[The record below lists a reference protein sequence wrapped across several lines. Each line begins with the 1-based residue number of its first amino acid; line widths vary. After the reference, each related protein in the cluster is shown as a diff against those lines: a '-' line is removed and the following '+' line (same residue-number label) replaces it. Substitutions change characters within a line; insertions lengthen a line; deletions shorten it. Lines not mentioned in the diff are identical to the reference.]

1 MGMDFGRLLTAMV
14 TPFDGNNQIDWQ
26 AVTQLTEKLIES
38 GSDGLVVAGTTGE
51 SPTLTADEKI
61 KLFEHVVRVADGR
74 AAVIAGTGSNATEQ
88 SVELTKRAT
97 ACGVDGIMLVTPYY
111 NRPSQEGLYRHF
123 STIAKATHLP
133 IMLYNVPSRTG
144 TNMTA
149 DTVLRLSELP
159 NVTSVKE
166 ASGDMVQAADII
178 RRAPDHFRL
187 YSGDDKN
194 TLPLMA
200 VGGYGVVSVASHIIG
215 EEIKK
220 MVDSFA
226 QGDNEQARSLHAKW
240 LDVFEGMFI
249 APNPVPVKFA
259 LSELGC
265 GSEEVR
271 LPLVP
276 LNETEKNIVREL
288 IKNVS

>member
-1 MGMDFGRLLTAMV
+1 MDFGRLLTAMV
-14 TPFDGNNQIDWQ
+14 TPFDRNHRIDWQ
-26 AVTQLTEKLIES
+26 AVTRLTEKLVAS

-51 SPTLTADEKI
+51 SPTLTVDEKI
-61 KLFEHVVRVADGR
+61 ELFRHVVRVVNGR

-97 ACGVDGIMLVTPYY
+97 ECGVDGIMLVTPYY

-123 STIAKATHLP
+123 STVATATHLP

-149 DTVLRLSELP
+149 DTVLRLAELP

-166 ASGDMVQAADII
+166 SSGDLVQAADII

-200 VGGYGVVSVASHIIG
+200 VGGYGVVSVASHLIG

-220 MVDSFA
+220 MVNAFVR
-226 QGDNEQARSLHAKW
+226 GDNEQARQLHTKW

-259 LSELGC
+259 LSELGY
-265 GSEEVR
+265 GSAAVR

-276 LNETEKNIVREL
+276 LDEPEKNIVHEIVR
-288 IKNVS
+288 KVKS